1 MESQSEDLKEVIF
14 LASAKKVLQTF
25 PQDVKRDMG
34 FVLYQVQQG
43 KKPINAKPLKGF
55 AGAGVLEIIE
65 DYNSDTYRAV
75 YTVKFPKVIYVLHC
89 FQKKSKQG
97 IKTPKQDIDLI
108 KQRLKSAEG
117 NYHQW
122 LQQQKENTDDR

>member
-1 MESQSEDLKEVIF
+1 MENEQENLREVIF
-14 LASAKKVLQTF
+14 LVSAKKALQTF
-25 PQDVKRDMG
+25 PQDVKRDIG
-34 FVLYQVQQG
+34 FTLYQVQQG
-43 KKPINAKPLKGF
+43 KKPTNAKPLKGF
-55 AGAGVLEIIE
+55 TGAGVLEIIE

-75 YTVKFPKVIYVLHC
+75 YTVKFPQVIYVLHC

-108 KQRLKSAEG
+108 KQRLKSAES

-122 LQQQKENTDDR
+122 LQQQKEKKDD